1 MEVYDDESSEGN
13 KRTRGVAHA
22 WLNCVSRARDCRDGA
37 DKGSGT
43 EACIQKARF
52 VFVSRPEKNG
62 GSRNQWEGRH
72 SLKACHR
79 LADLVVLISLPFY
92 G

>member
-13 KRTRGVAHA
+13 ERTRGVAHA

-43 EACIQKARF
+43 EACIQNARF
-52 VFVSRPEKNG
+52 VFVSR
-62 GSRNQWEGRH
+62 
-72 SLKACHR
+72 LKR
-79 LADLVVLISLPFY
+79 MADQGIS
-92 G
+92 GKEDIV